1 MYLIFKRFEP
11 VLVRQHF
18 WLLAVPPA
26 LVAACVLS
34 PHYAPAR
41 AALLAFGVH
50 CATILGATLL
60 YRAGP
65 WHPLARYP
73 GPYVYRLSK
82 IALAWRTSDG
92 KQFEHLK
99 RLHDR
104 YGDIVRVGEWH
115 LHACAKPPRPPH
127 ELDSA
132 VGLYP
137 LLSASVSGRT
147 GERERDRVDMAA
159 ACEPERSLI

>member
-50 CATILGATLL
+50 CATILSATLL

-92 KQFEHLK
+92 KQFEHLR

-115 LHACAKPPRPPH
+115 PPSRR
-127 ELDSA
+127 DR
-132 VGLYP
+132 
-137 LLSASVSGRT
+137 SASRAPLGCGPLPTAECECERADGWAGARPRGHGR
-147 GERERDRVDMAA
+147 GV
-159 ACEPERSLI
+159 